1 MGKYVN
7 PGNGAFAIV
16 ASDESYV
23 DKSGLIEFTNNRI
36 GRMRPLICFSR
47 PRRFGKSIAAHMLT
61 AYYSKGCDSREIFS
75 GLKIAGLPTFEDE
88 LNRNTVI
95 YLDMQ
100 EFRSIARSDH
110 NIAEVVSYM
119 QIEIISELR
128 EVFPNILNEN
138 ENVLPRALG
147 EIYTRTGEQFIV
159 IIDEWDCLFREDKDN
174 EAIQTEYVNFLR
186 GMFKGGSADAFIK
199 LAYITGILPIKK
211 YGTQSALN
219 NFREYTMVSPSKLA
233 EYVGFTEDEV
243 KALCER
249 YDMDFEECKRWYDG
263 YSFDAVT
270 SVYSPNSVMNAI
282 DNGEFGSDWTKTE
295 TYESLRFY
303 IDTNF
308 DEVRTAII
316 SMLSGEMVEID
327 PETFQNDMVSIH
339 NRDDVLTLL
348 VHLGYLAYNGN
359 EKSVYIPNEE
369 VRAEFIRATK
379 NSSREELSKVIK
391 NSDALLKATLR
402 MDGDEVAERIEMAHQ
417 YYANVK
423 FYNNEQALRMVIVLA
438 YVSRVDDYCDFQELP
453 TPSGNSVGIPHLRMF
468 GIPGGKGYADI
479 VFFPKKRSRKPAL
492 LIELKWNHSSGGAIE
507 QIKENG
513 YCDGISGY
521 GGDILLV
528 GINYD
533 EKAKKHTC
541 LIEKFA
547 YRCD

>member
-7 PGNGAFAIV
+7 PDNKAFHRIV
-16 ASDESYV
+16 KTGKYV
-23 DKSGLIEFTNNRI
+23 DKTGIIDFTNNI
-36 GRMRPLICFSR
+36 INDLRPLICFSR

-88 LNRNTVI
+88 LNKNTVI
-95 YLDMQ
+95 FLDTQWLKSVALEQGKMEKIVSFMQ
-100 EFRSIARSDH
+100 A
-110 NIAEVVSYM
+110 NV
-119 QIEIISELR
+119 IEEL
-128 EVFPNILNEN
+128 L
-138 ENVLPRALG
+138 
-147 EIYTRTGEQFIV
+147 EIYPNEINKDEKSLANALFSIYNATKEQFIV
-159 IIDEWDCLFREDKDN
+159 IIDEWDCLFREAKDN
-174 EAIQTEYVNFLR
+174 QKLQDDYVNFLR
-186 GMFKGGSADAFIK
+186 GMFKGGASDAFIK

-219 NFREYTMVSPSKLA
+219 NFREYTMVDPFALA

-243 KALCER
+243 KTLCER
-249 YDMDFEECKRWYDG
+249 YDMDFAECKRWYDG
-263 YSFDAVT
+263 YSFDDVQ
-270 SVYSPNSVMNAI
+270 SVYSPNSVINAMN
-282 DNGEFGSDWTKTE
+282 NRKFGSYWTKTE

-316 SMLSGEMVEID
+316 AMLSGEMVEID
-327 PETFQNDMVSIH
+327 PETFQNDMVNIH

-359 EKSVYIPNEE
+359 ERSVYIPNEE

-402 MDGDEVAERIEMAHQ
+402 MDGEEVAERIEMSHQ
-417 YYANVK
+417 YYANAK
-423 FYNNEQALRMVIVLA
+423 FYNNEQALRMVIMLA

-453 TPSGNSVGIPHLRMF
+453 S
-468 GIPGGKGYADI
+468 GKGYADI
-479 VFFPKKRSRKPAL
+479 LFFPKKKSRKPAL

-507 QIKENG
+507 QIKEKG
-513 YCDGISGY
+513 YCDAISNY

-533 EKAKKHTC
+533 EKEKVHTC
-541 LIEKFA
+541 QIEKFE
-547 YRCD
+547 YNRS

>member
-1 MGKYVN
+1 MGRYVN
-7 PGNGAFAIV
+7 PGNEAFQRV
-16 ASDESYV
+16 VRTGKYV
-23 DKSGLIEFTNNRI
+23 DKSGMIEFTNQI
-36 GRMRPLICFSR
+36 IHDLRPLICFSR

-75 GLKIAGLPTFEDE
+75 ELKIAGLPTYEDE
-88 LNRNTVI
+88 LNQNTVI

-100 EFRSIARSDH
+100 EFRSIARSDR

-128 EVFPNILNEN
+128 EAFPDILNEN
-138 ENVLPRALG
+138 ETVLPRALG

-159 IIDEWDCLFREDKDN
+159 IIDEWDCLFREDKEN

-186 GMFKGGSADAFIK
+186 GMFKGGSSDAFIK

-219 NFREYTMVSPSKLA
+219 NFREYTMVSPGKLA

-243 KALCER
+243 KTLCER

-263 YSFDAVT
+263 YSFSRMK
-270 SVYSPNSVMNAI
+270 SVYSPNSVMNAM
-282 DNGEFGSDWTKTE
+282 DNGEFGSYWTKTE
-295 TYESLRFY
+295 TYESLLVY
-303 IDTNF
+303 IDMNF

-327 PETFQNDMVSIH
+327 PETFQNDMVNIRG
-339 NRDDVLTLL
+339 RDDVLTLL
-348 VHLGYLAYNGN
+348 VHLGYLAYNDSEGA
-359 EKSVYIPNEE
+359 VYIPNEE

-379 NSSREELSKVIK
+379 NSSREELSRVIR

-402 MDGDEVAERIEMAHQ
+402 MDGEEVAERIEMAHQ

-423 FYNNEQALRMVIVLA
+423 FYNNEQALRMVIMLA

>member
-36 GRMRPLICFSR
+36 GKMRPLICFSR

-75 GLKIAGLPTFEDE
+75 ELKIAGLPTFENE
-88 LNRNTVI
+88 LNKNTVI

-128 EVFPNILNEN
+128 EVFPNILDEN
-138 ENVLPRALG
+138 ETVLPRALG

-159 IIDEWDCLFREDKDN
+159 IIDEWDCLFREDKEN

-219 NFREYTMVSPSKLA
+219 NFREYTMVSPGKLA
-233 EYVGFTEDEV
+233 EYVGFTEAEV
-243 KALCER
+243 QALCER
-249 YDMDFEECKRWYDG
+249 YEMDFEECKRWYDG
-263 YSFDAVT
+263 YSFNHMK

-282 DNGEFGSDWTKTE
+282 DNGEFGSYWTKTE

-308 DEVRTAII
+308 DEVRTAIV

-327 PETFQNDMVSIH
+327 PETFQNDMVNIH
-339 NRDDVLTLL
+339 NRDDVLTLF

-379 NSSREELSKVIK
+379 NSSREELSKVIR

-402 MDGDEVAERIEMAHQ
+402 MDGEEVAQRIEMAHQ
-417 YYANVK
+417 YYANAK
-423 FYNNEQALRMVIVLA
+423 FYNNEQALRMVIMLA

-453 TPSGNSVGIPHLRMF
+453 S
-468 GIPGGKGYADI
+468 GKGYADI
-479 VFFPKKRSRKPAL
+479 LFFPKKKSRKPAL

-513 YCDGISGY
+513 YCDAILGY

-533 EKAKKHTC
+533 EKEKAHTC
-541 LIEKFA
+541 QIEKFE
-547 YRCD
+547 YDRI

>member
-7 PGNGAFAIV
+7 PGNKAFAIV
-16 ASDESYV
+16 AGDDTYV
-23 DKSGLIEFTNNRI
+23 DKTGLIEFTNNRI

-47 PRRFGKSIAAHMLT
+47 PRRFGKSISAHMLA

-75 GLKIAGLPTFEDE
+75 GLKIAGLPTFENE
-88 LNRNTVI
+88 LNQNTVI
-95 YLDMQ
+95 FIDMQ
-100 EFRSIARSDH
+100 EFRSIAH
-110 NIAEVVSYM
+110 NDGQTAEVVSYM
-119 QIEIISELR
+119 QTKVISELR
-128 EVFPNILNEN
+128 EVFPGILDEN
-138 ENVLPRALG
+138 ETVLPRALG

-159 IIDEWDCLFREDKDN
+159 IIDEWDCLFREDKEN
-174 EAIQTEYVNFLR
+174 EAIQEHYVNFLR
-186 GMFKGGSADAFIK
+186 GMFKNISADAFIK

-219 NFREYTMVSPSKLA
+219 NFDEFTMVEPFSLA
-233 EYVGFTEDEV
+233 EYVGFTEGEV
-243 KALCER
+243 KVLCER
-249 YDMDFEECKRWYDG
+249 YNMDFEECKRWYDG
-263 YSFDAVT
+263 YSFDDVH
-270 SVYSPNSVMNAI
+270 SVYSPNSVINAVTKRK
-282 DNGEFGSDWTKTE
+282 FGSYWTKTE

-402 MDGDEVAERIEMAHQ
+402 MDGEEVAQRIEMAHQ
-417 YYANVK
+417 YYANAK
-423 FYNNEQALRMVIVLA
+423 FYNNEQALRMVIMLA

-453 TPSGNSVGIPHLRMF
+453 S
-468 GIPGGKGYADI
+468 GKGYADI
-479 VFFPKKRSRKPAL
+479 LFFPKKKSRKPAL

-513 YCDGISGY
+513 YCDAISGY

-533 EKAKKHTC
+533 EKEKKHSC
-541 LIEKFA
+541 QIEKFE
-547 YRCD
+547 YNRS

>member
-36 GRMRPLICFSR
+36 GKMRPLICFSR

-75 GLKIAGLPTFEDE
+75 ELKIAGLPTFENE
-88 LNRNTVI
+88 LNKNTVI

-128 EVFPNILNEN
+128 EVFPNILDEN
-138 ENVLPRALG
+138 ETVLPRALG

-159 IIDEWDCLFREDKDN
+159 IIDEWDCLFREDKEN

-219 NFREYTMVSPSKLA
+219 NFREYTMVSPGKLA
-233 EYVGFTEDEV
+233 EYVGFTEAEV
-243 KALCER
+243 QALCER
-249 YDMDFEECKRWYDG
+249 YEMDFEECKRWYDG
-263 YSFDAVT
+263 YSFNQME

-282 DNGEFGSDWTKTE
+282 DNGEFGSYWTKTE

-303 IDTNF
+303 IDMNF

-327 PETFQNDMVSIH
+327 PETFQNDMVNIH

-379 NSSREELSKVIK
+379 NSSREELSRVIK
-391 NSDALLKATLR
+391 NSDSLLKATLR
-402 MDGDEVAERIEMAHQ
+402 MDGEEVAERIEMAHQ
-417 YYANVK
+417 YYANAK
-423 FYNNEQALRMVIVLA
+423 FYNNEQALRMVIMLA

-453 TPSGNSVGIPHLRMF
+453 S
-468 GIPGGKGYADI
+468 GKGYADI
-479 VFFPKKRSRKPAL
+479 LFFPKKKSRKPAL
-492 LIELKWNHSSGGAIE
+492 LIELKWNRSSGGAIE

-513 YCDGISGY
+513 YCDAISGY
-521 GGDILLV
+521 GGDILLI

-533 EKAKKHTC
+533 EKEKVHTC
-541 LIEKFA
+541 QIEKFE
-547 YRCD
+547 YDHS

>member
-1 MGKYVN
+1 MGRYVN
-7 PGNGAFAIV
+7 PGNEAFQRV
-16 ASDESYV
+16 VRTGKYV
-23 DKSGLIEFTNNRI
+23 DKSGMIEFTNQI
-36 GRMRPLICFSR
+36 IHDLRPLICFSR

-61 AYYSKGCDSREIFS
+61 AYYSKGCDSREIFL
-75 GLKIAGLPTFEDE
+75 GLKIAGLPTYEDE
-88 LNRNTVI
+88 LNQNTVI

-128 EVFPNILNEN
+128 EAFPDILNEN
-138 ENVLPRALG
+138 ETVLPRALG

-159 IIDEWDCLFREDKDN
+159 IIDEWDCLFREDKEN

-219 NFREYTMVSPSKLA
+219 NFREYTMVSPGKLA

-243 KALCER
+243 KTLCER

-263 YSFDAVT
+263 YSFSRMK
-270 SVYSPNSVMNAI
+270 SVYSPNSVMNAM
-282 DNGEFGSDWTKTE
+282 DNGEFGSYWTKTE
-295 TYESLRFY
+295 TYESLLVY
-303 IDTNF
+303 IDMNF

-327 PETFQNDMVSIH
+327 PETFQNDMVNIRG
-339 NRDDVLTLL
+339 RDDVLTLL
-348 VHLGYLAYNGN
+348 VHLGYLAYNDSEGA
-359 EKSVYIPNEE
+359 VYIPNEE

-379 NSSREELSKVIK
+379 NSSREELSRVIR

-402 MDGDEVAERIEMAHQ
+402 MDGEEVAERIEMAHQ

-423 FYNNEQALRMVIVLA
+423 FYNNEQALRMVIMLA
-438 YVSRVDDYCDFQELP
+438 YVSRVDDYCDFQEL
-453 TPSGNSVGIPHLRMF
+453 
-468 GIPGGKGYADI
+468 PGGKGYADI

-547 YRCD
+547 YSCD

>member
-7 PGNGAFAIV
+7 PDNKAFAII

-23 DKSGLIEFTNNRI
+23 DKTGLIEFTNNRI
-36 GRMRPLICFSR
+36 GRIRPLICFSR

-75 GLKIAGLPTFEDE
+75 NLKIAGLPMFENE

-95 YLDMQ
+95 FLDVQWLKNVALEQGRTDQIVSFMQ
-100 EFRSIARSDH
+100 AK
-110 NIAEVVSYM
+110 V
-119 QIEIISELR
+119 IEEL
-128 EVFPNILNEN
+128 L
-138 ENVLPRALG
+138 
-147 EIYTRTGEQFIV
+147 EIYPDEIEKDEKSLANALFSIYNATKEQFIV
-159 IIDEWDCLFREDKDN
+159 IIDEWDCLFRETKEN
-174 EAIQTEYVNFLR
+174 QSLQEEYVTFLR
-186 GMFKGGSADAFIK
+186 AMFKGAASDTFIK

-219 NFREYTMVSPSKLA
+219 NFREYTMVSPGKLA

-243 KALCER
+243 KSLCER

-263 YSFDAVT
+263 YSFNHME

-282 DNGEFGSDWTKTE
+282 DNGEFGSYWTKTE

-308 DEVRTAII
+308 DEVRTAIVT
-316 SMLSGEMVEID
+316 MLAGEMVEID
-327 PETFQNDMVSIH
+327 PETFQNDMVNIH

-379 NSSREELSKVIK
+379 NSSREELSRVIR
-391 NSDALLKATLR
+391 NSDDLLKATLR
-402 MDGDEVAERIEMAHQ
+402 MDGEEVAQRIEMAHQ
-417 YYANVK
+417 YYANAK
-423 FYNNEQALRMVIVLA
+423 FYNNEQALRMVIMLA

-453 TPSGNSVGIPHLRMF
+453 
-468 GIPGGKGYADI
+468 GGKGYADI
-479 VFFPKKRSRKPAL
+479 LFFPKKKSCKPAL
-492 LIELKWNHSSGGAIE
+492 LIELKWNHFSGGAIE

-513 YCDGISGY
+513 YCDAISGY
-521 GGDILLV
+521 GGGILLV

-533 EKAKKHTC
+533 EKEKKHSC
-541 LIEKFA
+541 KIERFE
-547 YRCD
+547 YNSD

>member
-36 GRMRPLICFSR
+36 GKMRPLICFSR

-75 GLKIAGLPTFEDE
+75 GLKIAGMPMFEDE

-128 EVFPNILNEN
+128 EAFPDILNEN
-138 ENVLPRALG
+138 ETVLPRALG

-159 IIDEWDCLFREDKDN
+159 IIDEWDCLFREDKEN

-219 NFREYTMVSPSKLA
+219 NFREYTMVSPGKLA
-233 EYVGFTEDEV
+233 EYVGFTEAEV
-243 KALCER
+243 QALCER
-249 YDMDFEECKRWYDG
+249 YEMDFEECKRWYDG
-263 YSFDAVT
+263 YSFNQME

-282 DNGEFGSDWTKTE
+282 DNGEFGSYWTKTE

-308 DEVRTAII
+308 DEVRTAILA
-316 SMLSGEMVEID
+316 MLSGEMVEID
-327 PETFQNDMVSIH
+327 PETFQNDMVNIH

-379 NSSREELSKVIK
+379 NSSREELSRVIK

-402 MDGDEVAERIEMAHQ
+402 MDGGEVAQRIEMAHQ
-417 YYANVK
+417 YYANAK
-423 FYNNEQALRMVIVLA
+423 FYNNEQALRMVIMLA

-453 TPSGNSVGIPHLRMF
+453 S
-468 GIPGGKGYADI
+468 GKGYADI
-479 VFFPKKRSRKPAL
+479 LFFPKKKSRKPAL

-507 QIKENG
+507 QIKEKG
-513 YCDGISGY
+513 YCDAISGY

-533 EKAKKHTC
+533 EKEKVHTC
-541 LIEKFA
+541 QIEKFE
-547 YRCD
+547 YNRS